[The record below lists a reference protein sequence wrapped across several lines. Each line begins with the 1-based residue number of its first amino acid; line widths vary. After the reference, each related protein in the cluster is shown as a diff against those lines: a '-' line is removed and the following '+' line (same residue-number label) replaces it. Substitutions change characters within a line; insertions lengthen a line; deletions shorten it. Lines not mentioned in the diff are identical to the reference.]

1 MARKYDLISELYR
14 RTAHAVVSDVQ
25 NWQAFLRCACRNYR
39 LRFDEQLLIYAQRP
53 DTTAVLEIERWNDK
67 FGRWVNRGAKGI
79 AVFEDADRSRQRLTH
94 YFDISDTHAS
104 RYSRPVPIWEM
115 KPEYTDDVIESLEN
129 TFGELENRESL
140 ADAVLSAAKNAVEDN
155 IPDYLGDLMYAAD
168 DSFLY
173 GLSEDMITAMYK
185 KAVTNS
191 VAYVMMTR
199 LGIDTEP
206 FFEAEDFS
214 VITNFNTPEA
224 LNALGIASSDIAEM
238 GLGEISVPSLPLK
251 GKIASLRTE
260 RNRNT
265 IRLKIK
271 AKGALKM
278 NELTYTMQGDYNL
291 PDLTM
296 PKQPEVTLGRYAQ
309 MRRKFLREHHK
320 IRYYNL
326 LTSCTLTQHLAETEQ
341 TAMKLEETLMKQMTA
356 QEGLTE
362 SLKAADMMKW
372 VQGMNNLRNRVQEI
386 VKAEIIF
393 A

>member
-1 MARKYDLISELYR
+1 
-14 RTAHAVVSDVQ
+14 
-25 NWQAFLRCACRNYR
+25 
-39 LRFDEQLLIYAQRP
+39 
-53 DTTAVLEIERWNDK
+53 
-67 FGRWVNRGAKGI
+67 
-79 AVFEDADRSRQRLTH
+79 
-94 YFDISDTHAS
+94 
-104 RYSRPVPIWEM
+104 
-115 KPEYTDDVIESLEN
+115 
-129 TFGELENRESL
+129 
-140 ADAVLSAAKNAVEDN
+140 
-155 IPDYLGDLMYAAD
+155 MYAAD

-191 VAYVMMTR
+191 VAYMMMTR

-224 LNALGIASSDIAEM
+224 LNAHVIASSDIAEM
-238 GLGEISVPSLPLK
+238 GLGKSPVPSLPLK

-341 TAMKLEETLMKQMTA
+341 TAMKLEETLMKQMAGAGGLDREPESGGYDEVGTGNE
-356 QEGLTE
+356 QSEGTE
-362 SLKAADMMKW
+362 CRRS
-372 VQGMNNLRNRVQEI
+372 
-386 VKAEIIF
+386 
-393 A
+393 